1 MSALVNS
8 ACNGSCAG
16 RSGVRARDG
25 LAPAYDCAVPQLL
38 DVPKLINGLIE
49 DVRTIARGMQVLP
62 ELARS
67 LHAIEA
73 RVEVL
78 DDEVRKMRQAVEAMG
93 GDVKTMPGRL
103 DELQHSLSPM
113 RRIGRRL
120 GRSDEGEEG

>member
-1 MSALVNS
+1 VQ
-8 ACNGSCAG
+8 
-16 RSGVRARDG
+16 VTE
-25 LAPAYDCAVPQLL
+25 VPRM
-38 DVPKLINGLIE
+38 VGGLID

-78 DDEVRKMRQAVEAMG
+78 DDEVRKMRQAVESMG
-93 GDVKTMPGRL
+93 GDVKSMPGRL
-103 DELQHSLSPM
+103 DDLQHSLSPM

-120 GRSDEGEEG
+120 SRSDGGEEG